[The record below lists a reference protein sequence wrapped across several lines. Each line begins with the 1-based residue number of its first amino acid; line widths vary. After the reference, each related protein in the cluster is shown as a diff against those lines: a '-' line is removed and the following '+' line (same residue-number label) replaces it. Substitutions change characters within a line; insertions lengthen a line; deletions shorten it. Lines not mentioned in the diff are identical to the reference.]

1 MACGSCRFPQ
11 AAAAR
16 NTCPVSMADQWN
28 NTGHNVLCG
37 IIYYGLC
44 IYSLFAKA
52 IRFGNQLE
60 PPPPQE
66 ERPQSVDNEVLRRRL
81 RGVLISQVRAFAH
94 VFTCPMRVVTEWPLL
109 FPSCSQS
116 GLSSSLAVLLPHL
129 IFFLLLRQHSLLLP
143 LAWQTFHL
151 VPFSSCN
158 LFVSTWTNIACILDK
173 SKQR

>member
-1 MACGSCRFPQ
+1 MAAVAFPRQ
-11 AAAAR
+11 QQHATLAPFQWQINGTTQNTMCCAALFITVFVFTVCLLR
-16 NTCPVSMADQWN
+16 RYDSVTSWN
-28 NTGHNVLCG
+28 L
-37 IIYYGLC
+37 
-44 IYSLFAKA
+44 
-52 IRFGNQLE
+52 
-60 PPPPQE
+60 PPQE

-116 GLSSSLAVLLPHL
+116 GLSSSLTVLLPHL
-129 IFFLLLRQHSLLLP
+129 IFFLLLRQHPLLLP

-158 LFVSTWTNIACILDK
+158 LFVST
-173 SKQR
+173 